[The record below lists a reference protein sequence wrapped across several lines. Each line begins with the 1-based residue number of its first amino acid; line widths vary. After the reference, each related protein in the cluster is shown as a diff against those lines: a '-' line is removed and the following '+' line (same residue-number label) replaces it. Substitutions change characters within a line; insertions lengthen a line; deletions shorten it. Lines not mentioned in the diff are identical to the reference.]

1 MRHELEIRVPY
12 LDNEIVQ
19 YANSLS
25 TTFKLKK
32 GKKWLLKEILD
43 VKGGKIYTQRRK
55 EGFGVPIGK
64 WLREPVGKELIALL
78 QDKQAR
84 LAQYIPAPNIHQIV
98 NQHLAQKQDYSSE
111 LFAMLLLEM
120 WLRDF

>member
-1 MRHELEIRVPY
+1 VPY

-25 TTFKLKK
+25 LGFKLKK

-43 VKGGKIYTQRRK
+43 TKGGKIYTQRRK

-64 WLREPVGKELIALL
+64 WLREPVGKDLIALL

-84 LAQYIPAPNIHQIV
+84 LAQYIPTHTLQKIV
-98 NQHLAQKQDYSSE
+98 NMHLTQKQDYSSE